1 MLLFMSTQNTRAT
14 RPNLRHLRAFSL
26 AVREGNISRAAEAA
40 RVTQSAVSQAVA
52 RLETH
57 YGCRLLERGTSGVY
71 PTELGGVAVER
82 IDRALER
89 LRAATQ
95 RVCAGRGSR
104 GSGGPLPD
112 RMLTLSQ
119 LDAFVATAR
128 AGGFKAGAKRLGI
141 SQPSV
146 HRAVRQLQDVLGVDL
161 LEQTS
166 LGLAPTR
173 NGADFAASV
182 GLILKEIDLVS
193 DDLDEARGRHQGR
206 VAIGALALGRTELVP
221 RAVARSIR
229 AFPEANFLVQDGTYD
244 QLLHGLRAGDL
255 DLIVTAG
262 RPLPTDDVVE
272 EQLFEDRLAVAARA
286 DHPLIVKG
294 MTSLG
299 DLARYPW
306 ILPREGTPTRRSCD
320 ALLDRIGVQHEKG
333 LIETGS
339 QASVRGLLLES
350 DRLTVLSRHQITP
363 ELEAGLLAA
372 IDIGLP
378 ELQRTIVATLR
389 RDWKPTQVQA
399 ALLAE
404 LKAITQEWSAA
415 DAKLKAASA

>member
-1 MLLFMSTQNTRAT
+1 MSDQTIRAN

-26 AVREGNISRAAEAA
+26 AVREGNISRAAEVA

-52 RLETH
+52 RMEIH
-57 YGCRLLERGTSGVY
+57 YGCRLLERGTTGVY
-71 PTELGGVAVER
+71 PTDLGRVAVER

-89 LRAATQ
+89 LRSATQ
-95 RVCAGRGSR
+95 RVCAAR
-104 GSGGPLPD
+104 GSGRGGALPD

-173 NGADFAASV
+173 GGADFATSV
-182 GLILKEIDLVS
+182 GLILREIDLVA

-221 RAVARSIR
+221 RAVARASR
-229 AFPEANFLVQDGTYD
+229 AFPDANFLIQDGTYD

-255 DLIVTAG
+255 DLVVSAG

-272 EQLFEDRLAVAARA
+272 DLLFEDRLAVVARA
-286 DHPLIVKG
+286 DHPLLAKG
-294 MTSLG
+294 VTSLA
-299 DLARYPW
+299 DLARFPW
-306 ILPREGTPTRRSCD
+306 ILPREGTPTRRSCN
-320 ALLDRIGVQHEKG
+320 ALLDRAGAQHAQG
-333 LIETGS
+333 LVETGS

-350 DRLTVLSRHQITP
+350 DRLTVLSRHQIAP
-363 ELEAGLLAA
+363 ELEAGLLTAV
-372 IDIGLP
+372 DLELP

-389 RDWKPTQVQA
+389 HDWKPTQVQA

-404 LKAITQEWSAA
+404 LKAITREWSAA
-415 DAKLKAASA
+415 DAEAQAASA

>member
-1 MLLFMSTQNTRAT
+1 MGNRNMRAI

-26 AVREGNISRAAEAA
+26 AVREANISRAAEAA

-52 RLETH
+52 RLEAH
-57 YGCRLLERGTSGVY
+57 YGCRLLERGTTGVY
-71 PTELGGVAVER
+71 PTELGRVAVER
-82 IDRALER
+82 IDRALDR
-89 LRAATQ
+89 LGAATQ
-95 RVCAGRGSR
+95 RVCNGRGSR
-104 GSGGPLPD
+104 RPGAALPD

-146 HRAVRQLQDVLGVDL
+146 HRAVRQLQDVLGIDL
-161 LEQTS
+161 LEHTS

-173 NGADFAASV
+173 GGADFAASV
-182 GLILKEIDLVS
+182 ALILKEIDLIV

-206 VAIGALALGRTELVP
+206 VAIGSLAFGRTELVP
-221 RAVARSIR
+221 RAVARAVR
-229 AFPEANFLVQDGTYD
+229 AFPDANFLIQDGTYD

-272 EQLFEDRLAVAARA
+272 VPLFDDRLAVVARA
-286 DHPLIVKG
+286 GHPLVVG
-294 MTSLG
+294 GGTSIADLG
-299 DLARYPW
+299 RFPW

-320 ALLDRIGVQHEKG
+320 ALLDLVGAQHATG
-333 LIETGS
+333 LIETG
-339 QASVRGLLLES
+339 ALVSVRGLLLES
-350 DRLTVLSRHQITP
+350 DRLTVLSRHQIGQ
-363 ELEAGLLAA
+363 ELETGLLAA
-372 IDIGLP
+372 LDVALP
-378 ELQRTIVATLR
+378 ELQRSIVATVR

-399 ALLAE
+399 ALLEE
-404 LKAITQEWSAA
+404 LKAITREWSAA
-415 DAKLKAASA
+415 DAAAARASA